1 MSREITKSSNLSF
14 DWILPINADYCHM
27 RATHDEFI
35 NAHCNS
41 QIHSHIF
48 LAYFRI
54 GKSPSEI
61 DRRAT
66 EWEEENYRYG
76 DYRAGKRDRRSILSG
91 SRELS
96 EKPTTSQFY
105 AIQMFC
111 SSCSRPPASH
121 LSPSAKTSNHSF
133 FTLPSSL
140 WIYTKTS
147 NHFLLISF
155 SRFCIT
161 FSRVSYLCSYDSIP
175 AFWPLLIFV
184 LLFLL
189 IILCLRPSPRL
200 FYTVLASIR
209 RIFHQLVYFSFSS
222 LFSFSVHSLER
233 NKNRSVDLIPYV
245 YIYIY

>member
-1 MSREITKSSNLSF
+1 MSREITKSSILSS
-14 DWILPINADYCHM
+14 DWILLINAGYCHM

-41 QIHSHIF
+41 QIHSHIIF

-96 EKPTTSQFY
+96 EKPTISQFY

-133 FTLPSSL
+133 FTLPIFSL
-140 WIYTKTS
+140 DIY
-147 NHFLLISF
+147 
-155 SRFCIT
+155 
-161 FSRVSYLCSYDSIP
+161 
-175 AFWPLLIFV
+175 
-184 LLFLL
+184 
-189 IILCLRPSPRL
+189 
-200 FYTVLASIR
+200 
-209 RIFHQLVYFSFSS
+209 Q
-222 LFSFSVHSLER
+222 
-233 NKNRSVDLIPYV
+233 NR
-245 YIYIY
+245 